1 MIFPA
6 TVDAAT
12 GKEIIHASCVEVNGA
27 GLLII
32 GPSGSGK
39 SAMALKL
46 IALGARLV
54 ADDRTIVENNKGK
67 VIASCPATLSG
78 LIEARGI
85 GILPVQTVTASV
97 EIRLVLDLNQTE
109 TQRMPPR
116 RTTKIAEVDV
126 ETITRIEADHLPAA
140 LLCYLKGLNPA
151 QSGV

>member
-1 MIFPA
+1 MM
-6 TVDAAT
+6 VAAA
-12 GKEIIHASCVEVNGA
+12 GQEIIHASCVAVDGV

-46 IALGARLV
+46 MALGASLV
-54 ADDRTIVENNKGK
+54 ADDRTIVQNNQDR
-67 VIASCPATLSG
+67 VIASCPAPLSG

-97 EIRLVLDLNQTE
+97 EIYLVLDLSRTE
-109 TQRMPPR
+109 TLRMPPR
-116 RTTKIAEVDV
+116 RTTKIAEVDI
-126 ETITRIEADHLPAA
+126 ETITCIEADHLSAA

-151 QSGV
+151 